1 MARKAT
7 PSGGVRK
14 SAKPA
19 ASKAGRKST
28 AAATPRKPTKAK
40 SAAAP
45 RKPTKSAQPKRAS
58 SARSSRKSSN
68 EMTAGEALVKLIE
81 SPLVADL
88 LAVGATAALAAIA
101 GHRFSGTRGTGTAV
115 KAAGKAA
122 ASAMGRRISTE
133 VEEIR
138 NVSKAKE
145 DERD

>member
-7 PSGGVRK
+7 PTGGARK
-14 SAKPA
+14 GAKPA
-19 ASKAGRKST
+19 AKKAGRKST
-28 AAATPRKPTKAK
+28 APATPRKPAKAAK
-40 SAAAP
+40 
-45 RKPTKSAQPKRAS
+45 PKRAV
-58 SARSSRKSSN
+58 SATRKAGRSGD
-68 EMTAGEALVKLIE
+68 MTASEALVKLIE

-101 GHRFSGTRGTGTAV
+101 SHKFSGARSSGGAV

-138 NVSKAKE
+138 KVSKAK
-145 DERD
+145 DETGD

>member
-7 PSGGVRK
+7 SSGGARK

-19 ASKAGRKST
+19 ARKAGRKST
-28 AAATPRKPTKAK
+28 AAATPRKPKAK
-40 SAAAP
+40 SG
-45 RKPTKSAQPKRAS
+45 QPKRAS
-58 SARSSRKSSN
+58 SARSSRKPSN

-145 DERD
+145 DGRD